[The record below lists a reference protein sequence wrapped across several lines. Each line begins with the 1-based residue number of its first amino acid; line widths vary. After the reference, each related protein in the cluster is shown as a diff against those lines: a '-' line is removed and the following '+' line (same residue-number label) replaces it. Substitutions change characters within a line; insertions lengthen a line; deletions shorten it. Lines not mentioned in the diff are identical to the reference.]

1 MIRFDSV
8 TKEYSD
14 GTRALDKVTF
24 SVSEG
29 EFVFVVGPSGA
40 GKTTLIKL
48 LLREELPTEGTIFF
62 EDLEIPTLK
71 NSILSELRCQI
82 GVVFQEFKLIPSRT
96 VLENVTL
103 PLEIMGGSSPAEQA
117 LEVLELLGLSDRAN
131 LFPKNLSGGEK
142 QRVSFARA
150 LIHKPR
156 LLLADEPTGNID
168 PETSEKICEVLKK
181 VNKAGTTVLV
191 ATHDPEMVN
200 RLKQRVVRLEKGVV
214 VGDEREGKYQ

>member
-1 MIRFDSV
+1 MIQFDSV
-8 TKEYSD
+8 TREYPD
-14 GTRALDKVTF
+14 GTRALDGVSF
-24 SVSEG
+24 SVSKG

-48 LLREELPTEGTIFF
+48 LLREEVPTEGTIFF

-71 NSILSELRCQI
+71 NSILSELRRQI

-96 VLENVTL
+96 VLENVIL
-103 PLEIMGGSSPAEQA
+103 PLEIVGSVDAAEQVF
-117 LEVLELLGLSDRAN
+117 EVLELLGLSDRAN
-131 LFPKNLSGGEK
+131 LFPRNLSGGEK

-168 PETSEKICEVLKK
+168 PETSDKICEVLEK
-181 VNKAGTTVLV
+181 VNEAGTTVLV
-191 ATHDPEMVN
+191 ATHNPEMVN
-200 RLKQRVVRLEKGVV
+200 KLKRRVVRLEEGRV
-214 VGDEREGKYQ
+214 VGDEKEGGY